1 MRTAWFITESTRK
14 TPKKGAASIVI
25 SERANENEANSRIR
39 FTSGIEKMFC
49 FIESQPTA
57 DEIATKSTTTPAAM
71 NG

>member
-1 MRTAWFITESTRK
+1 MRTAWFITESTIK

-39 FTSGIEKMFC
+39 FTSGIEKMFASSSPSRC
-49 FIESQPTA
+49 RQ
-57 DEIATKSTTTPAAM
+57 IATKSTTPAAM